1 MRCSAKKEDGITFKY
16 RVKNNVS
23 HKDHA
28 LPRLYQD
35 SAFWGMTTT
44 QFLGAFNDSVFKQ
57 IVLLLCVAV
66 IVNPLGET
74 QDQQFLAQGIFAIA
88 FIFLSGISGYWSDRG
103 SKRGLIIFCK
113 LLEIIVMLGA
123 VVAFANL
130 SNIKMIATD
139 SGAEQFSPH
148 GTPWLL
154 LSILFLMGSQ
164 SAVFGPAKYGI
175 LPEMVRGTDLPRM
188 NGIIQMTTFLA
199 IILGTWVGGVLL
211 DAMHDFLWAVGMI
224 CVGIAIVGTMTSLLV
239 RRTPVAEPNARF
251 FWSNLAISPDAR
263 NILRRDKPLRN
274 ALWVY
279 SIFWFVAAIFPLM
292 VNWLGRE
299 QFLMSNSKTSFLLAT
314 VSVGIASGFVCAG
327 KLSGGHINFRLVK
340 IGALGLAVCLLLLAL
355 PASMSQGKWN
365 HLLGVRG
372 SYVTLIFSGFFAGLF
387 ALPVQVYL
395 QARPPQNIKGR
406 VIGAMNLVNWI
417 AIVLAALFFFVSDEL
432 LKVMHLPKFI
442 IFGITG
448 ILLFPIAFFY
458 RSDTVSLGAESDD
471 GVGDKQA

>member
-1 MRCSAKKEDGITFKY
+1 MGDSVGQNIRIAVEY
-16 RVKNNVS
+16 EVKNNVPNNQRQ
-23 HKDHA
+23 
-28 LPRLYQD
+28 LPPLYED
-35 SAFWGMTTT
+35 PAFWGMTTT

-66 IVNPLGET
+66 IVSPTGEI

-88 FIFLSGISGYWSDRG
+88 FIFLSGISGYWSDRV

-113 LLEIIVMLGA
+113 CLEILVMLGA
-123 VVAFANL
+123 VFAFAML
-130 SNIKMIATD
+130 SDLKIRETAGGT
-139 SGAEQFSPH
+139 EQFSML
-148 GTPWLL
+148 GTPWGLL
-154 LSILFLMGSQ
+154 VVLFLMGSQ

-175 LPEMVRGTDLPRM
+175 LPEMVRNTDLPRM

-211 DAMHDFLWAVGMI
+211 DAMHHLLWAIGVI
-224 CVGIAIVGTMTSLLV
+224 CVGIAIVGTLTSLLV
-239 RRTPVAEPNARF
+239 RRTSVAEQNAPF
-251 FWSNLAISPDAR
+251 VWSNFAISPDAR
-263 NILRRDKPLRN
+263 RVLYQDKPLRN

-299 QFLMSNSKTSFLLAT
+299 QFLMSNAKTSFLLAT
-314 VSVGIASGFVCAG
+314 VSIGIAAGFVSAG
-327 KLSGGHINFRLVK
+327 KFSGGNVNFRLVK

-355 PASMSQGKWN
+355 PASMEQPWR
-365 HLLGVRG
+365 HLLGVPG
-372 SYVTLIFSGFFAGLF
+372 SYVVLIFSGFFAGLF

-395 QARPPQNIKGR
+395 QARPPQKIKGR

-417 AIVLAALFFFVSDEL
+417 AIVLAAMFFFLSDEL
-432 LKVMHLPKFI
+432 LQWMQLPKFS

-448 ILLFPIAFFY
+448 LLLLPIAVFY
-458 RSDTVSLGAESDD
+458 RTDIVSLGTEKID
-471 GVGDKQA
+471 